1 MDVLK
6 HIPRYDIFIL
16 RYSKLYGLLYIK
28 STRLSKFMSI
38 LLDTKCNINIKQ
50 TDNLNIEL
58 DFQIIV

>member
-1 MDVLK
+1 MEPDMTF
-6 HIPRYDIFIL
+6 FIS
-16 RYSKLYGLLYIK
+16 RYSQLYGLPYIK
-28 STRLSKFMSI
+28 STSLTSFMSN